1 MFEITKTFS
10 IMCVIP
16 PLSEV
21 EESAKIT
28 GFCVR
33 YPGDKAFYLFHST
46 ATATLF
52 FRCPFFQLFYLVK
65 QVVPVE
71 VGNAQKVAF
80 KSRPKIG
87 RDGRENHGGLLLFF
101 LSPPNRNG
109 DCVDLLAGNGW
120 NRATR

>member
-1 MFEITKTFS
+1 
-10 IMCVIP
+10 MCVIP

-52 FRCPFFQLFYLVK
+52 FRCPFFSFFYLVK
-65 QVVPVE
+65 QVVPAVE
-71 VGNAQKVAF
+71 VGK
-80 KSRPKIG
+80 
-87 RDGRENHGGLLLFF
+87 
-101 LSPPNRNG
+101 
-109 DCVDLLAGNGW
+109 
-120 NRATR
+120 RAESGV